1 MTLSHEE
8 DLAMPHLRRALALA
22 AVLTLAL
29 LQPCPAGELR
39 RIDTMPAPALEL
51 PDLAGV
57 PRTLT
62 GWRGQVVLLNFWAS
76 WCQPCVEE
84 MPSIQRL
91 AARMSGR
98 PFAVVGIN
106 VAETQ
111 RRAERIVAELGLTFP
126 TLLDSQGNAFHA
138 WGGKALPTSALIDR
152 QGALRYVGLGPLEW
166 DDAEEVT
173 AIEGL
178 LEEGAP
184 TGPAVNDLAR
194 PISGSEPGARADNPI
209 DNRGPSQIR
218 PDASQT
224 ANH

>member
-1 MTLSHEE
+1 
-8 DLAMPHLRRALALA
+8 MPQTRRALTLA
-22 AVLTLAL
+22 AVLSLAL
-29 LQPCPAGELR
+29 VQACPAGELR

-57 PRTLT
+57 TQNLA

-98 PFAVVGIN
+98 PFAVIGVN
-106 VAETQ
+106 VSETR
-111 RRAERIVAELGLTFP
+111 RRAERIVAQLGLTFP
-126 TLLDSQGNAFHA
+126 TLMDSQGDAFRA

-178 LEEGAP
+178 LQEVASAE
-184 TGPAVNDLAR
+184 PA
-194 PISGSEPGARADNPI
+194 GG
-209 DNRGPSQIR
+209 G
-218 PDASQT
+218 
-224 ANH
+224 